1 MERPDP
7 PAELLGLIGRIVSR
21 TSVRLVNSGPSRSTL
36 MAELFRKTGGS
47 FRLVTDVHL
56 DAPAIELN
64 AVLVGNDTDFTRS
77 PPRRRPELW
86 QNYGIT
92 IKILALY
99 KIFCRDKIEYN
110 TMKFLIITIALAIL
124 AANILVFHLG

>member
-7 PAELLGLIGRIVSR
+7 PAELLGLIESIVSR

-77 PPRRRPELW
+77 SPVGGP
-86 QNYGIT
+86 NYGRIT
-92 IKILALY
+92 AL
-99 KIFCRDKIEYN
+99 R
-110 TMKFLIITIALAIL
+110 
-124 AANILVFHLG
+124 